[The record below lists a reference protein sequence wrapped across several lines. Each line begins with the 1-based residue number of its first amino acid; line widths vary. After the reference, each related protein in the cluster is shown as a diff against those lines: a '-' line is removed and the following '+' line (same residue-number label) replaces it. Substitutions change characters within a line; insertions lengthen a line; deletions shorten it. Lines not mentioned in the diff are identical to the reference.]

1 LNRIEFLSI
10 LSSQLQGFTE
20 AEKREILCDY
30 EEHFSSGGAEGKTEE
45 EICRRLGDPA
55 AAARQY
61 VEARQDAG
69 RMDAP
74 PPPRVV
80 PPYRRPERLTFGSTM
95 EAMRY
100 LYQVS
105 TADYVLSI
113 LLTLLFLALEVILL
127 LTGASVS
134 AGVFF
139 ALVAV
144 PFVSALHFWTGMTVL
159 FSLLCVFFSGLLIC
173 GAGAAVQKWWYRV
186 IAGMAERDR
195 AARPAQKEE
204 RI

>member
-1 LNRIEFLSI
+1 MQKNTRKL
-10 LSSQLQGFTE
+10 
-20 AEKREILCDY
+20 
-30 EEHFSSGGAEGKTEE
+30 
-45 EICRRLGDPA
+45 
-55 AAARQY
+55 
-61 VEARQDAG
+61 
-69 RMDAP
+69 
-74 PPPRVV
+74 
-80 PPYRRPERLTFGSTM
+80 
-95 EAMRY
+95 
-100 LYQVS
+100 
-105 TADYVLSI
+105 LSI

-195 AARPAQKEE
+195 AARPAQEEE